1 MRVFSL
7 FLVCH
12 VIPVSVLWLQAL
24 LGVPASVR
32 IVLIIIIL
40 VLKLFVCM
48 PRKVTEAFYF
58 FKGNMYL
65 TIEDRYFHP
74 RPIAHY
80 VHMYAFVHWLVT
92 FPAPDAL
99 MMCLHISAP
108 IVSNDL
114 VTARQ
119 PCNLLSQLST
129 CMDVE
134 HSLCVQCVQT
144 CTHTHCMFRR
154 LWPCMGCHID
164 LTQTAVLC
172 RCTYGVHLAGYMS
185 KLCLPNCTVIHNH
198 HNSDISQIGILNSTV
213 CTHFIANNYI
223 HYWRTWTDLLLYLC
237 LSLLCV
243 TACDV
248 QVWYTH

>member
-129 CMDVE
+129 CVDIE
-134 HSLCVQCVQT
+134 HSLCVQYVQT
-144 CTHTHCMFRR
+144 CTHTYIVWFDRCGHAWGAIWILHR
-154 LWPCMGCHID
+154 LWSCADVRMVFSLQD
-164 LTQTAVLC
+164 TWA
-172 RCTYGVHLAGYMS
+172 
-185 KLCLPNCTVIHNH
+185 NCAYPIIH
-198 HNSDISQIGILNSTV
+198 T
-213 CTHFIANNYI
+213 
-223 HYWRTWTDLLLYLC
+223 
-237 LSLLCV
+237 
-243 TACDV
+243 
-248 QVWYTH
+248 